1 MGNSLLRVSADKR
14 LIEQLPLLMGNI
26 GDQKGEENVKLLDLL
41 GQNGILVYDTVDQFI
56 DALIL
61 LTDLADIDAL
71 LRSRADGNELAADV
85 VAGSQEL
92 MALQGCDDKH
102 LRALPPHS

>member
-1 MGNSLLRVSADKR
+1 MGDSLLRVGADKR

-71 LRSRADGNELAADV
+71 L
-85 VAGSQEL
+85 
-92 MALQGCDDKH
+92 
-102 LRALPPHS
+102 

>member
-1 MGNSLLRVSADKR
+1 
-14 LIEQLPLLMGNI
+14 MGNI

-41 GQNGILVYDTVDQFI
+41 GQNGILVYYTVDQFI

-71 LRSRADGNELAADV
+71 L
-85 VAGSQEL
+85 
-92 MALQGCDDKH
+92 
-102 LRALPPHS
+102 

>member
-1 MGNSLLRVSADKR
+1 MGNSLLLVSADKR

-71 LRSRADGNELAADV
+71 L
-85 VAGSQEL
+85 
-92 MALQGCDDKH
+92 
-102 LRALPPHS
+102 